1 MYLSE
6 YDDGTLGF
14 KKLKKLAKKV
24 AKPVLKV
31 QAKVQKAA
39 LKITPKPLKSVV
51 KKVQASERRMT
62 ESILTP
68 FETKRLLKEEA
79 QQIKK
84 VAKSKDVRKIAAGL
98 IAAAAIYFTGGAA
111 TPAVLSALKAAAD
124 RAAAKKAAA
133 QTAAEEAAAQAEF
146 EQYARMLAEQSKAQ
160 PADAFPPAVDELPA
174 PAYPEPMARPAVMPR
189 STPVIRTLPDS
200 SESAVVRSAEFE
212 TESKPSMLSQMPS
225 WLPWALAGGAALLL
239 IPALSRRS

>member
-14 KKLKKLAKKV
+14 KKLKKLKKLAKKV
-24 AKPVLKV
+24 AKPV
-31 QAKVQKAA
+31 

-51 KKVQASERRMT
+51 
-62 ESILTP
+62 
-68 FETKRLLKEEA
+68 
-79 QQIKK
+79 KK

-98 IAAAAIYFTGGAA
+98 IAASAIYFTGGAA
-111 TPAVLSALKAAAD
+111 APAVSSALKAAAD

-160 PADAFPPAVDELPA
+160 PA
-174 PAYPEPMARPAVMPR
+174 PAYPKPMARPAVMPR
-189 STPVIRTLPDS
+189 STPVVRTLPDS

-212 TESKPSMLSQMPS
+212 AESKPSMLSQMPS
-225 WLPWALAGGAALLL
+225 WLPWVLAGGAALLL